1 MALTIMPVYGQI
13 IIHEEV
19 PIGGQCVITGM
30 SYESLMVWGPR
41 IGQAFT
47 VITASGSRLRAR
59 VAKLEPESAELVAFE
74 SAGVVSAVHPEIT
87 LLQALPEKERME
99 LIIQK
104 TAELGVDRIIP
115 IKTNRSTTLS
125 ERDSLQKK
133 AGRWQTIALKASIQS
148 RRDSIPEV
156 LPCTTL
162 RYATEANKDADI
174 KIALWERPGLG
185 LFKGLAGGFTG
196 KTIKRAAILV
206 GPEGGFDEEEM
217 EEAQGAGFVPVSLGP
232 NILRTETAAIIS
244 VGLLRHYLG
253 E

>member
-1 MALTIMPVYGQI
+1 MPVYGQI
-13 IIHEEV
+13 IIHTEV
-19 PIGGQCVITGM
+19 PIGGRCTLTGM
-30 SYESLMVWGPR
+30 SYESLMLWGPR

-47 VITASGSRLRAR
+47 IITASGFRLRAR
-59 VAKLEPESAELVAFE
+59 VTSLGPESAELVAFE
-74 SAGVVSAVHPEIT
+74 DAGVISAVHPEIT

-115 IKTNRSTTLS
+115 LKTKRSTTLE

-133 AGRWQTIALKASIQS
+133 AGRWQMRALKASIQS

-156 LPCTTL
+156 MPYTTL
-162 RYATEANKDADI
+162 RHATEANKDADI

-185 LFKGLAGGFTG
+185 LFKGLAEGFTSRI
-196 KTIKRAAILV
+196 IKRAAILV

-217 EEAQGAGFVPVSLGP
+217 AEAQGAGFVPVSLGQ

>member
-1 MALTIMPVYGQI
+1 MPGYGQI

-19 PIGGQCVITGM
+19 PIGGQCVLTGM
-30 SYESLMVWGPR
+30 SYESLMLWGPR

-47 VITASGSRLRAR
+47 IITASGYRLRAR
-59 VAKLEPESAELVAFE
+59 IQRLGPESAELVAFE
-74 SAGVVSAVHPEIT
+74 DAGSISAIHPEIT
-87 LLQALPEKERME
+87 LLQSLPEKERME

-104 TAELGVDRIIP
+104 TTEIGVDRIIP
-115 IKTNRSTTLS
+115 LKTKRSTTLA

-133 AGRWQTIALKASIQS
+133 AGRWQKAALKASIQS

-156 LPCTTL
+156 LPYTTISC
-162 RYATEANKDADI
+162 AIEANKEADI

-185 LFKGLAGGFTG
+185 LFKDLAGGFTG
-196 KTIKRAAILV
+196 KKIKRAVVLV

-217 EEAQGAGFVPVSLGP
+217 IEAQSAGFVPVSLGQ

-253 E
+253 D